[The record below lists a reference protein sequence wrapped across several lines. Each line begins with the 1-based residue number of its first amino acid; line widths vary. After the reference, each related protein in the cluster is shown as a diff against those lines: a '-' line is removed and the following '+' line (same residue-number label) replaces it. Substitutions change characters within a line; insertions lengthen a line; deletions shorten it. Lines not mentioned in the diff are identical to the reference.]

1 MNQVFIV
8 EVTAPAPS
16 EGAPPTETY
25 GIVAPDR
32 QAALDVLGRDAG
44 IDRDARL
51 SPQGELDPISARI
64 FSFDLARSGQVK
76 RIMRHH
82 GQGLPYRQR

>member
-1 MNQVFIV
+1 MNHVFIV
-8 EVTAPAPS
+8 EVTAAAPG
-16 EGAPPTETY
+16 EGVPPTETY

-32 QAALDVLGRDAG
+32 QAALDFLGGAG